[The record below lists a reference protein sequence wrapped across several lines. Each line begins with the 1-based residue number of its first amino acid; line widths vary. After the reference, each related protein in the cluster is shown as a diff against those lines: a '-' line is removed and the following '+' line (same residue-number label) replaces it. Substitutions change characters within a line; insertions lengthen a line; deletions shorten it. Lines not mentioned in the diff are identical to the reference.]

1 MSLFDWLLPGGG
13 LRLDGTGVRLR
24 PARMSD
30 YAAWAAL
37 RGQSKAY
44 LQPWEPA
51 WPDDDLTRGSFKRR
65 LSAYAYDLDRH
76 LSYPFLIFRETDF
89 ALVGAITLGQVR
101 RGVVQSATLGY
112 WIGEPFARNGY
123 ATAAVETVV
132 SFAFDR
138 LGLHRVEAACVPENL
153 ASQSVLLKQNFQPE
167 GRATS
172 YLRING
178 VWRDHLLFARVSPD
192 SESRPALRVI

>member
-1 MSLFDWLLPGGG
+1 MSVLDWLLPGGG
-13 LRLDGTGVRLR
+13 LRLDGKGLRLR

-51 WPDDDLTRGSFKRR
+51 WADDDLTRGSFKRR

-76 LSYPFLIFRETDF
+76 LSYPLLIFRDADF
-89 ALVGAITLGQVR
+89 TLVGAITLGQVR

-112 WIGEPFARNGY
+112 WIGQPFAGNGY
-123 ATAAVETVV
+123 ATAAVEAVV
-132 SFAFDR
+132 CFAFDR
-138 LGLHRVEAACVPENL
+138 LGLHRVEAACVPENT
-153 ASQSVLLKQNFQPE
+153 ASHRVLIKQNFQLE

-172 YLRING
+172 YLRIKG

-192 SESRPALRVI
+192 GVSQPALRVL

>member
-1 MSLFDWLLPGGG
+1 MSVFDWFLPGGG
-13 LRLDGTGVRLR
+13 LRLDGKGVRLR

-51 WPDDDLTRGSFKRR
+51 WPDDDLTRGSFRRR
-65 LSAYAYDLDRH
+65 LSAYAYDLDQH
-76 LSYPFLIFRETDF
+76 LSYPLLIFRDSDF
-89 ALVGAITLGQVR
+89 TLVGAITLGQVR
-101 RGVVQSATLGY
+101 RGVNQSATLGY
-112 WIGEPFARNGY
+112 WIGQPYSGNGY
-123 ATAAVETVV
+123 ATAAVEAVV

-138 LGLHRVEAACVPENL
+138 LGLHRVEAACVPENHT
-153 ASQSVLLKQNFQPE
+153 SKSVLMKQKFKLE
-167 GRATS
+167 GVATS

-178 VWRDHLLFARVSPD
+178 VWRDHLLFARVAPD
-192 SESRPALRVI
+192 NGSRPALRVI

>member
-1 MSLFDWLLPGGG
+1 MSVLDWLCPGGG
-13 LRLDGTGVRLR
+13 LRLDGKGVRLR

-76 LSYPFLIFRETDF
+76 MSYPLLIFRETDF
-89 ALVGAITLGQVR
+89 ALVGAVTLGQVR
-101 RGVVQSATLGY
+101 RGVIQSATLGY
-112 WIGEPFARNGY
+112 WIGQPFAGNGY
-123 ATAAVETVV
+123 ASAAVEAVV

-138 LGLHRVEAACVPENL
+138 LGLHRVEAACVPENI
-153 ASQSVLLKQNFQPE
+153 ASLGVLMKQSFQLE

-178 VWRDHLLFARVSPD
+178 AWRDHLLFARLSPD
-192 SESRPALRVI
+192 SASQPDLRVV

>member
-1 MSLFDWLLPGGG
+1 MSVLDWLWPGGG
-13 LRLDGTGVRLR
+13 LRLDGKGVRLR

-76 LSYPFLIFRETDF
+76 MSYPLLIFRETDF
-89 ALVGAITLGQVR
+89 ALVGAVTLGQVR
-101 RGVVQSATLGY
+101 RGVIQSGTLGY
-112 WIGEPFARNGY
+112 WIGQPFAGNGY
-123 ATAAVETVV
+123 ASAAVEAVV

-138 LGLHRVEAACVPENL
+138 LGLHRVEAACVPENI
-153 ASQSVLLKQNFQPE
+153 ASLGVLMKQSFQLE

-178 VWRDHLLFARVSPD
+178 AWRDHLLFARLSPD
-192 SESRPALRVI
+192 SASQPDLRVV

>member
-1 MSLFDWLLPGGG
+1 MSILDWLLPAGG
-13 LRLDGTGVRLR
+13 LRLDGKAVRLR

-30 YAAWAAL
+30 YAPWAAL

-65 LSAYAYDLDRH
+65 LSADAYDLDRH
-76 LSYPFLIFRETDF
+76 LSYPFLIFRDSDY
-89 ALVGAITLGQVR
+89 ALVGAVTLGQVR
-101 RGVVQSATLGY
+101 RGVILSATLGY
-112 WIGEPFARNGY
+112 WIGEPFAGNGY
-123 ATAAVETVV
+123 ASAAVEAVV

-138 LGLHRVEAACVPENL
+138 LGLHRVEAACVPENI
-153 ASQSVLLKQNFQPE
+153 ASQGVLIKQNFQLE

-178 VWRDHLLFARVSPD
+178 VWRDHLLFARISPN
-192 SESRPALRVI
+192 SEPQPALRVL

>member
-1 MSLFDWLLPGGG
+1 MSVLDWLLPGGG
-13 LRLDGTGVRLR
+13 LRLDGKGVRLR

-76 LSYPFLIFRETDF
+76 LSYPLLIFRDVDF
-89 ALVGAITLGQVR
+89 TLVGAITLGQVR
-101 RGVVQSATLGY
+101 RGVIQSATLGY
-112 WIGEPFARNGY
+112 WIGQPFAGNGY
-123 ATAAVETVV
+123 ASAAVEAVV
-132 SFAFDR
+132 CFAFDR
-138 LGLHRVEAACVPENL
+138 LGLHRVEAACVPENI
-153 ASQSVLLKQNFQPE
+153 ASHRVLMKQNFQLE

-172 YLRING
+172 YLRIND

-192 SESRPALRVI
+192 SVSQPALRVL

>member
-1 MSLFDWLLPGGG
+1 MSVFDWLLPGGG
-13 LRLDGTGVRLR
+13 LRLEGNGIRLR

-76 LSYPFLIFRETDF
+76 LSYPLLIFRESDF
-89 ALVGAITLGQVR
+89 ALVGGITLGQVR
-101 RGVVQSATLGY
+101 RGVIQSATVGY
-112 WIGEPFARNGY
+112 WIGQPFAGNGY
-123 ATAAVETVV
+123 ATAAVEAVV

-138 LGLHRVEAACVPENL
+138 LGLHRVEAACVPENR
-153 ASQSVLLKQNFQPE
+153 ASQRVLTKQKFEFE
-167 GRATS
+167 GCASS

-178 VWRDHLLFARVSPD
+178 VWRDHMLFARVSPY
-192 SESRPALRVI
+192 SEPHPALRIV

>member
-1 MSLFDWLLPGGG
+1 MPLFDWLLPGRGPS
-13 LRLDGTGVRLR
+13 LDAKGVRLR

-44 LQPWEPA
+44 LQPWEPT
-51 WPDDDLTRGSFKRR
+51 WPDDDLTRGSFRRR

-76 LSYPFLIFRETDF
+76 VSYPLLIFRESDF
-89 ALVGAITLGQVR
+89 ALVGGITLGQVR
-101 RGVVQSATLGY
+101 RGVIQSAAVGY
-112 WIGEPFARNGY
+112 WIGQPFTGNGY
-123 ATAAVETVV
+123 ATAALEAVV

-153 ASQSVLLKQNFQPE
+153 ASESVLMKQNFQIE

-178 VWRDHLLFARVSPD
+178 VWRDHLLFARLSPD
-192 SESRPALRVI
+192 SESQPALCVL